1 MSQHTPQAS
10 TTDPMVVTI
19 TFLLVSG
26 KKTSLGF
33 KSTDTIED
41 VKRRVF
47 EEWPK
52 GRSFF
57 MPPTTPTITQDWAEE
72 MPSSPQSLKIL
83 YLGKFLADDS
93 TLECK
98 SAEQA

>member
-52 GRSFF
+52 GRRPER
-57 MPPTTPTITQDWAEE
+57 MKQGLTAGLGHITSVFGELPFQQQHLSD
-72 MPSSPQSLKIL
+72 PLL
-83 YLGKFLADDS
+83 
-93 TLECK
+93 
-98 SAEQA
+98 